1 MKRMVFVGLIVNSL
15 IFCAAIFPNQSLAA
29 PSIGGKCPKIS
40 SFSTIDKKLVVC
52 SKKGNFLFWVVAD
65 ASQKAKYQKQQTQL
79 MISDRRKSII
89 KLSAIRDLYTN
100 TATIIPLLSDS
111 LIQSKKALIEESR
124 AQIIDLQKQKEAA
137 EQVKNNSQSSLV
149 SISNSLNIAQSNV
162 NSLQNQVNSQ
172 QSVVNFSKSN
182 YDTSYTAYVSA
193 KAQSDYL
200 SYSYQNALSSNSAMM
215 TAKVLCDFGF
225 GSCGVYSSAQ
235 YSYNA
240 SIISQYNS
248 ANSRTAAAYA
258 AYSSNGSQY
267 TSNVNTL
274 NSLKSQLTQFNTA
287 LNSLISQKNQAN
299 LNFSNSQLK
308 ISSLETQISAL
319 LAKFTTL
326 ESAEKRIAQDLQMY
340 SEAKGLIELRSA
352 ELIVAVDAFI
362 RIADENFTATT
373 SVANWNSRYSNL
385 LGLQKDIDSRVAEM
399 KSLSSALDAYLN
411 TL

>member
-1 MKRMVFVGLIVNSL
+1 MAFVGLVVNSL
-15 IFCAAIFPNQSLAA
+15 ILCAAIFPNQSLAA

-52 SKKGNFLFWVVAD
+52 SKKGNLFIWVVAD

-79 MISDRRKSII
+79 MISDRKKSII
-89 KLSAIRDLYTN
+89 KLSAIRDRYTN

-149 SISNSLNIAQSNV
+149 SIGNSLNIAQSNV

-182 YDTSYTAYVSA
+182 YDASYTTYVSA

-215 TAKVLCDFGF
+215 AAKVMCDFGF

-240 SIISQYNS
+240 SIISQYNAAS
-248 ANSRTAAAYA
+248 ARTSSAYA
-258 AYSSNGSQY
+258 SYSNYNSQY
-267 TSNVNTL
+267 VSSLNTL
-274 NSLKSQLTQFNTA
+274 NSLKAQQAQFTNTI
-287 LNSLISQKNQAN
+287 NSLNSQKNQIN
-299 LNFSNSQLK
+299 QTISNADSK
-308 ISSLETQISAL
+308 IGTLTPQISQAL
-319 LAKFTTL
+319 LKFTPLEAAENRIESDLKTHL
-326 ESAEKRIAQDLQMY
+326 ESKNLLEVKC
-340 SEAKGLIELRSA
+340 A
-352 ELIVAVDAFI
+352 ELVVAIDEFLTLADQDFLDKASIASWDAKY
-362 RIADENFTATT
+362 R
-373 SVANWNSRYSNL
+373 NL
-385 LGLQKDIDSRVAEM
+385 INLQSQIDLKVSEM
-399 KSLSSALDAYLN
+399 KSLLSSLDSYLN